1 MTIVTPRLRLRP
13 WRETDRAGF
22 AALHA
27 DPEVM
32 ADLGG
37 PIDHAASDAKFDRYV
52 ATFARYGFS
61 RWAVTAQGGEL
72 LGYAGLTPES
82 DHHPL
87 GAHVQIGWRFARRAW
102 GCGYAS
108 EAASA
113 ALDDAFKRAG
123 LSEVQSYT
131 AADNRRSQ
139 AVMAR
144 LALRRD
150 PARDFTL
157 NGWRGMVWV
166 ARPA

>member
-1 MTIVTPRLRLRP
+1 MTIETPRLRLRP
-13 WRETDRAGF
+13 WQDDDRPAF

-37 PIDHAASDAKFDRYV
+37 PLDRAASDAKFDRYV

-61 RWAVTAQGGEL
+61 RWAVTAHGGEF
-72 LGYAGLTPES
+72 LGYAGLTPEP

-87 GAHVQIGWRFARRAW
+87 GPHVQIGWRLARRAW
-102 GCGYAS
+102 GHGYAT

-113 ALDDAFKRAG
+113 TLDDAFGRVG
-123 LSEVQSYT
+123 LSEVLSYT
-131 AADNRRSQ
+131 AVDNLRSQ

-144 LALRRD
+144 LGLRRD
-150 PARDFTL
+150 PSRDFTL
-157 NGWRGMVWV
+157 NGWRGLVWV